1 MTIWIRRESALIP
14 VWRRST
20 VGLIMNHRKGTRSTR
35 RKVRMR
41 FRTSA
46 AGFTLIEMLI
56 ALVIMTAG
64 LLSAGQLMYVAM
76 ASASLA
82 RSKGTAATVASDKLE
97 FLADVFRRNHLDAS
111 LTNGDHGPEQ
121 VQVMNPNTGTALN
134 RFRVQWTVSTVPDP
148 RPGKILLAKLVRV
161 TVTPVRG
168 ADTTNNRV
176 GLNKVVSISSVFG
189 TRAQ

>member
-1 MTIWIRRESALIP
+1 MS
-14 VWRRST
+14 
-20 VGLIMNHRKGTRSTR
+20 HRKTARNNKRNARTR
-35 RKVRMR
+35 
-41 FRTSA
+41 FATSV

-82 RSKGTAATVASDKLE
+82 RSKGAAATVASDKLE
-97 FLADVFRRNHLDAS
+97 FLADVYRRDRLDAS
-111 LTNGDHGPEQ
+111 LTNGDHGPEV
-121 VQVMNPNTGTALN
+121 VQVTNPNTGTALN

-148 RPGKILLAKLVRV
+148 RAGKVLQAKLVRV

-168 ADTTNNRV
+168 ADTTNNRI
-176 GLNKVVSISSVFG
+176 GLNKVMSISSIFG
-189 TRAQ
+189 PRAQ

>member
-1 MTIWIRRESALIP
+1 MIHRNSKKGIRRLL
-14 VWRRST
+14 R
-20 VGLIMNHRKGTRSTR
+20 G
-35 RKVRMR
+35 
-41 FRTSA
+41 RTTANRA
-46 AGFTLIEMLI
+46 AGFTLIEMMI

-97 FLADVFRRNHLDAS
+97 FLADVFRRNPADGS

-121 VQVMNPNTGTALN
+121 VQVTNPNTGIALN
-134 RFRVQWTVSTVPDP
+134 RYRVQWNVSTVPDP
-148 RPGKILLAKLVRV
+148 RPGKLIQSKLVRV
-161 TVTPVRG
+161 TVTPIRG
-168 ADTTNNRV
+168 ADTTNNRI
-176 GLNKVVSISSVFG
+176 GLNKVVSISSIFG

>member
-1 MTIWIRRESALIP
+1 MS
-14 VWRRST
+14 
-20 VGLIMNHRKGTRSTR
+20 HRKTARNNKRKARTR
-35 RKVRMR
+35 
-41 FRTSA
+41 FATSA

-97 FLADVFRRNHLDAS
+97 FLADVYRRNRLDAS
-111 LTNGDHGPEQ
+111 LTDGDHGPEV
-121 VQVMNPNTGTALN
+121 VQVTNPNTGAALN

-148 RPGKILLAKLVRV
+148 RAGKVLQAKLVRV
-161 TVTPVRG
+161 TITPVRG
-168 ADTTNNRV
+168 ADTTNNRI
-176 GLNKVVSISSVFG
+176 GLNKVMSISSIFG
-189 TRAQ
+189 PRAQ

>member
-1 MTIWIRRESALIP
+1 MS
-14 VWRRST
+14 
-20 VGLIMNHRKGTRSTR
+20 HRNGTRGTR
-35 RKVRMR
+35 RKVRAGSK
-41 FRTSA
+41 TSA

-56 ALVIMTAG
+56 ALVIMTVG

-82 RSKGTAATVASDKLE
+82 RSKGAAATVASDKLE
-97 FLADVFRRNHLDAS
+97 FLADVFRRNPSDGS

-121 VQVMNPNTGTALN
+121 VQVTNPNTGTALN
-134 RFRVQWTVSTVPDP
+134 RFRVQWTVSTVSDP
-148 RPGKILLAKLVRV
+148 RPGKVLPVKLVRV

-168 ADTTNNRV
+168 ADTANSQI
-176 GLNKVVSISSVFG
+176 GLNKIMSISSVFG

>member
-1 MTIWIRRESALIP
+1 MGHRR
-14 VWRRST
+14 
-20 VGLIMNHRKGTRSTR
+20 GTRSTR
-35 RKVRMR
+35 CRIRAR

-97 FLADVFRRNHLDAS
+97 FLADVFRRNRLDAS
-111 LTNGDHGPEQ
+111 LTDGDHGPEH
-121 VQVMNPNTGTALN
+121 VQVTNPNTGTALN

-148 RPGKILLAKLVRV
+148 RAGKVLQAKLVRV

-168 ADTTNNRV
+168 ADTTNNRM
-176 GLNKVVSISSVFG
+176 GLNKVVSISSIFG
-189 TRAQ
+189 PRAQ